1 MKSTKDFIF
10 SELTGFYERSE
21 IDSFIRLVFKTL
33 FGYSRK
39 EMILFADRR
48 LSSGEREKISG
59 IVERLKKYEPIQYI
73 LGTTEFYGL
82 KFHVEPGVLIP
93 RFETEELVDTI
104 IKQNKNKKVKLL
116 DLGCGSGCIAIALKK
131 FIQESDVWCC
141 DISDTALKITRENA
155 MLNGAEIHIVK
166 YDILSRDL
174 FPETGFDIV
183 VSNPPYVTI
192 KERSVMQKNVLDYEP
207 EVALFVPDEDPL
219 LFYREIV
226 NKTRGIMADSGQLFF
241 EINEAYGD
249 EVSALIE
256 KYGFYTTII
265 KDINGKDRF
274 VTGTL

>member
-21 IDSFIRLVFKTL
+21 IDSFIRLVFETL

-155 MLNGAEIHIVK
+155 MLNEAEIHIVK

-226 NKTRGIMADSGQLFF
+226 NKTKGIMADSGQLFF
-241 EINEAYGD
+241 EINESYGD

-256 KYGFYTTII
+256 KYGFHATII
-265 KDINGKDRF
+265 KDINGRDRF

>member
-21 IDSFIRLVFKTL
+21 IDSFIRLVFETL

-155 MLNGAEIHIVK
+155 MLNEAEIHIVK

-241 EINEAYGD
+241 EINESYGD

-256 KYGFYTTII
+256 KYGFHATII
-265 KDINGKDRF
+265 KDINGRDRF